1 MRQTTTCI
9 KPFYSVVGAIARNRS
24 RGHVKPHTPITFIV
38 VRDAS
43 AARFSMLERNK
54 KKPAEAGFFKVI
66 SAQ

>member
-1 MRQTTTCI
+1 ME
-9 KPFYSVVGAIARNRS
+9 ARS
-24 RGHVKPHTPITFIV
+24 
-38 VRDAS
+38 AS